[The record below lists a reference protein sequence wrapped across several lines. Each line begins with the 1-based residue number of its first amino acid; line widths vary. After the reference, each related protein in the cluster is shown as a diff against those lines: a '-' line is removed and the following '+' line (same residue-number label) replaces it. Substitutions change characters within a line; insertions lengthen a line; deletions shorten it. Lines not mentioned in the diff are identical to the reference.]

1 MKFTNVRALKMNTA
15 ELLQEV
21 EEGEEVVITYHG
33 KPRAMLIKVGETEI
47 EIKESKRRSGLL
59 RRKHPFMKLLGK
71 GSDAA
76 GDVSSNKYKYLA
88 QATARKR

>member
-33 KPRAMLIKVGETEI
+33 KPRAMLIKIAGEELDL
-47 EIKESKRRSGLL
+47 KESRRRHGILS
-59 RRKHPFMKLLGK
+59 RQHPFFKLIGK
-71 GSDAA
+71 GADLAR
-76 GDVSSNKYKYLA
+76 DVSANKYKYLSRA
-88 QATARKR
+88 ADKKR